1 MCSRLSF
8 LTGSEVSFSRGMI
21 HFLVLMAN
29 DEKESIL
36 RFTCDACGV
45 HLGVDASL
53 AGQEAPC
60 PKCGKPLLAP
70 NVGAEESETVPS
82 LSIASEGSERSLGES
97 RRRRSRRKDGYS
109 ERRPEVGAPQVNYKK
124 LFQIVL
130 FVSVVAL
137 IALSVTWYLQNQ

>member
-1 MCSRLSF
+1 ML
-8 LTGSEVSFSRGMI
+8 
-21 HFLVLMAN
+21 HFLALMAS

-60 PKCGKPLLAP
+60 PKCGKSLLAP
-70 NVGAEESETVPS
+70 NLDEEKVAAMPALSVPS
-82 LSIASEGSERSLGES
+82 AESERSSGELR
-97 RRRRSRRKDGYS
+97 RRRRSRPGGEYS
-109 ERRPEVGAPQVNYKK
+109 ERRPEIGEPQVNYKK

-130 FVSVVAL
+130 LISVVAL
-137 IALSVTWYLQNQ
+137 IALSVTWYLQSQ